1 MSQRQLHAGDR
12 EQAGCALARA
22 LHDLD
27 EMNAD
32 LSDAQTTEKTAVSDY
47 EGLMAAKK
55 KEVDF

>member
-1 MSQRQLHAGDR
+1 
-12 EQAGCALARA
+12 
-22 LHDLD
+22 
-27 EMNAD
+27 MNAD